1 MTDMD
6 DRSFSPFIP
15 PFLALPVGIVAV
27 STASILIRFA
37 QDYASSLTVA
47 AFRLGLAVL
56 FLAPFV
62 LLRNREE
69 LSSLKAREWKYALLS
84 GGFLALHFAT
94 WITSLE
100 YTTVASS
107 VVLVCTS
114 PIWVALLAPIF
125 LDERIS
131 RVVLIGIGMAFLGGS
146 MVGLSDSCYWSVGG
160 ISCPP
165 WAEFVRGEAL
175 LGDVLALVGAVCGAS
190 YLMVG
195 RHLRAK
201 MSLLPYIFVV
211 YGVAAVGLI
220 AAMLLID
227 GVPGVFPARVY
238 GWFVVLAILPQIVG
252 HSILNWALRY
262 LSSAYVSLTLLGEPV
277 GSTLLAYIFLGE
289 SPGVLKVIGA
299 ILILTG
305 ILIASYRRR
314 MPLKMDQN
322 RSDRGERQGNQ
333 GH

>member
-1 MTDMD
+1 MD
-6 DRSFSPFIP
+6 DRSPSPLIS
-15 PFLALPVGIVAV
+15 PFLALPVGIIAV

-37 QDYASSLTVA
+37 QEYASSLTVA

-62 LLRNREE
+62 LLRHRKEIF
-69 LSSLKAREWKYALLS
+69 SLQFKEWKYALLS
-84 GGFLALHFAT
+84 GAFLALHFAT

-114 PIWVALLAPIF
+114 PLWVALLAPIF

-131 RVVLIGIGMAFLGGS
+131 RIILVGIGLAFLGGS
-146 MVGLSDSCYWSVGG
+146 LVGLSDSCLWTMGG

-165 WAEFVRGEAL
+165 WSEFIRGRAL
-175 LGDVLALVGAVCGAS
+175 IGDVLALVGAICGAS

-195 RHLRAK
+195 RYLRAK
-201 MSLLPYIFVV
+201 MSLLSYIFVV
-211 YGVAAVGLI
+211 YGVAAVGLM

-227 GVPGVFPARVY
+227 GIPAAFPVRVY
-238 GWFVVLAILPQIVG
+238 GWFVLLAILPQIVG

-277 GSTLLAYIFLGE
+277 GSTLLAYIF
-289 SPGVLKVIGA
+289 
-299 ILILTG
+299 
-305 ILIASYRRR
+305 
-314 MPLKMDQN
+314 
-322 RSDRGERQGNQ
+322 
-333 GH
+333 

>member
-1 MTDMD
+1 MD
-6 DRSFSPFIP
+6 DHSSYPLIP
-15 PFLALPVGIVAV
+15 PFLALPVGIAAV

-37 QDYASSLTVA
+37 QEYASSLTVA
-47 AFRLGLAVL
+47 AFRLGLAAVIL
-56 FLAPFV
+56 SPFV
-62 LLRNREE
+62 LLRYRVEIG
-69 LSSLKAREWKYALLS
+69 SLKVREWKYALLS

-114 PIWVALLAPIF
+114 PLWVALLAPIF

-131 RVVLIGIGMAFLGGS
+131 KVILVGIGLAFLGGS
-146 MVGLSDSCYWSVGG
+146 LVGLSDSCGWTMGW

-175 LGDVLALVGAVCGAS
+175 LGDVLALVGAVCGAC

-201 MSLLPYIFVV
+201 MSLLPYIFLV
-211 YGVAAVGLI
+211 YSVAAVGLI
-220 AAMLLID
+220 VAMLFID
-227 GVPGVFPARVY
+227 GIPGVFPTRVY
-238 GWFVVLAILPQIVG
+238 GWFILLAILPQIVG

-289 SPGVLKVIGA
+289 RPGALKIIGA
-299 ILILTG
+299 ILILMG

-314 MPLKMDQN
+314 MPLTNAQN
-322 RSDRGERQGNQ
+322 RSDRGQRQEKQ
-333 GH
+333 GY

>member
-1 MTDMD
+1 
-6 DRSFSPFIP
+6 
-15 PFLALPVGIVAV
+15 
-27 STASILIRFA
+27 
-37 QDYASSLTVA
+37 VA
-47 AFRLGLAVL
+47 AFRLGLAAVIL
-56 FLAPFV
+56 SPFV
-62 LLRNREE
+62 LLRYRVEIG
-69 LSSLKAREWKYALLS
+69 SLKVREWKYALLS

-114 PIWVALLAPIF
+114 PLWVALLAPIF

-131 RVVLIGIGMAFLGGS
+131 KVILVGIGLAFLGGS
-146 MVGLSDSCYWSVGG
+146 LVGLSDSCGWTMGW

-175 LGDVLALVGAVCGAS
+175 LGDVLALVGAVCGAC

-201 MSLLPYIFVV
+201 MSLLPYIFLV
-211 YGVAAVGLI
+211 YSVAAVGLI
-220 AAMLLID
+220 VAMLFID
-227 GVPGVFPARVY
+227 GIPGVFPTRVY
-238 GWFVVLAILPQIVG
+238 GWFILLAILPQIVG

-289 SPGVLKVIGA
+289 RPGALKIIGA
-299 ILILTG
+299 ILILMG

-314 MPLKMDQN
+314 MPLTNAQN
-322 RSDRGERQGNQ
+322 RSDRGQRQEKQ
-333 GH
+333 GY

>member
-6 DRSFSPFIP
+6 DRSSSPLIP

-62 LLRNREE
+62 FLRHREE
-69 LSSLKAREWKYALLS
+69 ISSLQAREWKYALLS
-84 GGFLALHFAT
+84 GFFLALHFAT

-114 PIWVALLAPIF
+114 PLWVALLAPVF
-125 LDERIS
+125 LDERVS
-131 RVVLIGIGMAFLGGS
+131 RVILVGIGLAFLGGS
-146 MVGLSDSCYWSVGG
+146 LVGLSDSCQWSLGG

-175 LGDVLALVGAVCGAS
+175 LGDILALVGAVCGAS

-211 YGVAAVGLI
+211 YSVAAVGLM

-227 GVPGVFPARVY
+227 GAPGVFPARVY

-289 SPGVLKVIGA
+289 RPGALKIIGA
-299 ILILTG
+299 ILILMG

-314 MPLKMDQN
+314 LSLTKEKN
-322 RSDRGERQGNQ
+322 RRNCGQRQRNQ
-333 GH
+333 EH